1 MNLLILIDF
10 IDDNI
15 FYKYIKNS
23 NYINDF
29 NNKKYKI
36 FI

>member
-10 IDDNI
+10 IDDSI

-29 NNKKYKI
+29 NNKKI
-36 FI
+36 